1 MGLPNIVVNFKTT
14 GITAITRSEKGIVA
28 LIVRDSGGIGSY
40 EMGDVTDMPSGIS
53 AENIAYIKRAFIGYQ
68 TPPKKVLVNVIGS
81 DTTIADALKWAETQ
95 EFDYICAPPMTA
107 DNDAAEVASWV
118 KSQRANEDRKFKAV
132 LPNTAGDNEGI
143 INFTTT
149 GIKTSEGTFTPAQ
162 FASRIAGLIA
172 GTPMTISCTYAPLP
186 EVIDI
191 DRLGKSDADDAIDAG
206 KFILIHDGDKA
217 KVGRGV
223 NSFTT
228 TTQDKGAA
236 FKKIKIV
243 EAMDMIRFDIRRTA
257 EDSYIGKYA
266 NSYDNKCLLISA
278 VKGYL
283 EQLELDGI
291 LESGTSD
298 VGIDLAAQ
306 KTYLKSKGVDV
317 SEMTE
322 QAIKEAGTDDK
333 VFLYATIQILD
344 AIEDITLNVTI

>member
-1 MGLPNIVVNFKTT
+1 
-14 GITAITRSEKGIVA
+14 
-28 LIVRDSGGIGSY
+28 
-40 EMGDVTDMPSGIS
+40 
-53 AENIAYIKRAFIGYQ
+53 
-68 TPPKKVLVNVIGS
+68 
-81 DTTIADALKWAETQ
+81 
-95 EFDYICAPPMTA
+95 
-107 DNDAAEVASWV
+107 
-118 KSQRANEDRKFKAV
+118 
-132 LPNTAGDNEGI
+132 
-143 INFTTT
+143 
-149 GIKTSEGTFTPAQ
+149 
-162 FASRIAGLIA
+162 
-172 GTPMTISCTYAPLP
+172 
-186 EVIDI
+186 
-191 DRLGKSDADDAIDAG
+191 
-206 KFILIHDGDKA
+206 
-217 KVGRGV
+217 
-223 NSFTT
+223 
-228 TTQDKGAA
+228 
-236 FKKIKIV
+236 
-243 EAMDMIRFDIRRTA
+243 MIRFDIRRTA